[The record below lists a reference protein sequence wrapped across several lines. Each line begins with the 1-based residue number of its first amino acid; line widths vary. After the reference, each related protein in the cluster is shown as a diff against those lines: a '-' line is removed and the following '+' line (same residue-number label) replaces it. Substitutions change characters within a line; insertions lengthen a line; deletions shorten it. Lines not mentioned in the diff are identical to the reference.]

1 MKLGF
6 MTNILAQNG
15 MKSLT
20 EISDWALENG
30 FEDMEVGPLV
40 PLDEGEFG
48 RALDK
53 GISITALAYC
63 RNYLSTDEEEAALH
77 LAELKK
83 RILFASG
90 MGIEKVVTSTGID
103 KSVEEGVYD
112 RADAI
117 RKIPARSF
125 DAFCRVF
132 EPIVEL
138 AEEKKVKVAFENCPL
153 MGNIAISPVMWE
165 MILKKFDSPYVGL
178 AFDPSHLVWQFI
190 DPYRAAEAFSERI
203 LHVHAKDTVIDRER
217 LSESGILTDF
227 RWWSYKIP
235 GRGELDWKRLFGI
248 LRQAGYD
255 GTISLEH
262 EDAEFAHSLEE
273 IKTGMLEARDYIRT
287 MME

>member
-48 RALDK
+48 RTLDK

-117 RKIPARSF
+117 RKIPVRSF

-190 DPYRAAEAFSERI
+190 DLYRAAETFSERI

-217 LSESGILTDF
+217 LSECGILTDF
-227 RWWSYKIP
+227 SWWSYQIP

-262 EDAEFAHSLEE
+262 EDAEFAHSLGE
-273 IKTGMLEARDYIRT
+273 IKTGMLEARDYVRT

>member
-6 MTNILAQNG
+6 MTN

-48 RALDK
+48 RTLDK

-117 RKIPARSF
+117 RKIPVRSF

-138 AEEKKVKVAFENCPL
+138 AEEKNCPYL
-153 MGNIAISPVMWE
+153 DV
-165 MILKKFDSPYVGL
+165 
-178 AFDPSHLVWQFI
+178 
-190 DPYRAAEAFSERI
+190 AEAVTGEDGCLLPELTSDG
-203 LHVHAKDTVIDRER
+203 VHLNTKGCAVWREY
-217 LSESGILTDF
+217 LMNHPVT
-227 RWWSYKIP
+227 
-235 GRGELDWKRLFGI
+235 
-248 LRQAGYD
+248 
-255 GTISLEH
+255 
-262 EDAEFAHSLEE
+262 
-273 IKTGMLEARDYIRT
+273 KTL
-287 MME
+287 